1 MKVQSIRAIM
11 QALNQRDVR
20 FLVVGGLAVVAHGYG
35 RVTFDLDLV
44 LDLQPENIRQ
54 AWFALESLGF
64 RPRVPVTAD
73 QFSDAALRAQWVRE
87 KGMTVLNLYS
97 ELHPATAVDIFASE
111 PFDFSATLAK
121 AERAPLG
128 DGADFSYVDLD
139 TLILMKQLAGRAKDL
154 DDIEQLR
161 RLRDETG

>member
-44 LDLQPENIRQ
+44 LDLQPANIHQ
-54 AWFALESLGF
+54 AWLALESLGF

-73 QFSDAALRAQWVRE
+73 QFADAALRAQWVHE
-87 KGMTVLNLYS
+87 KGMTVLNFYS
-97 ELHPATAVDIFASE
+97 ELHPATAVDIFVSE
-111 PFDFSATLAK
+111 PFDFPATLVK

-139 TLILMKQLAGRAKDL
+139 TLIRMKQVAGRAKDL